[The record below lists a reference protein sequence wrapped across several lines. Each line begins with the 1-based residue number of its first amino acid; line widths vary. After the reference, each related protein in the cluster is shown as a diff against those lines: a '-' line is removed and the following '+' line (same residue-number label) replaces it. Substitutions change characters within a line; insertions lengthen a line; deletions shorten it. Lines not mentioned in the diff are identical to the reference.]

1 MATANLHDLMTIT
14 TNHVKLLTFKGFS
27 DLLDSHPSIVQYRN
41 LSRAEVETI
50 VKTKPKAIPY
60 LIDSEHF
67 DVDIY
72 ELCKKIYPQTK
83 LMDEIFM
90 VVSNK
95 RLVPYEQTREDRRQ
109 MLVDAMATANTE
121 YYWDTIQF
129 YTYQDFDEM
138 ENTFILDHIE
148 LGEYSSFI
156 SSIYQMVRDDHS
168 KIELLKHGINAKSL
182 GNLFKSTDF
191 LLIKDLPIDDVLA
204 VIDATPDVEESTYLD
219 YYINHG
225 VRLDTINWDYSK
237 INTRVGRA
245 FSNIDKY
252 HHLIDISNMTAEDR
266 LATLK
271 LFKYY
276 YGLKTLKHCGLIEY
290 FNL

>member
-168 KIELLKHGINAKSL
+168 KIELLKHGMNAKSL

-237 INTRVGRA
+237 INTRVGVHLA
-245 FSNIDKY
+245 ILINI
-252 HHLIDISNMTAEDR
+252 II
-266 LATLK
+266 
-271 LFKYY
+271 
-276 YGLKTLKHCGLIEY
+276 
-290 FNL
+290 